1 MIYYKTIILVD
12 RSELVA
18 EYVGETDNSI
28 IVKKPCALV
37 DYRQGDNI
45 ITKIERFTLS
55 DKGEDFFI
63 HKTSIM
69 SISECGQKVVDYYL
83 KIVDKLYTDPYKVV
97 PDMKELSEKL
107 TVDEMI
113 DLMRGK
119 VSIQ

>member
-1 MIYYKTIILVD
+1 MINYKTIMLVD
-12 RSELVA
+12 RSEIVA
-18 EYVGETDNSI
+18 EYAYETDNSI
-28 IVKKPCALV
+28 VVKRPCALV

-55 DKGEDFFI
+55 DKGEDFLIF
-63 HKTSIM
+63 KTSIM

-83 KIVDKLYTDPYKVV
+83 KTVDKLYTDSYKVV
-97 PDMKELSEKL
+97 PDMRELSEKL
-107 TVDEMI
+107 TIEEMV